1 MKIKIASSDINQVF
15 EYLDTNKDGYINYL
29 EFCELCEEKRKNID
43 PFNSEEAN
51 DMMTKKK
58 ELANK
63 TFDAMDLEHLE
74 RMSVASKMYK
84 GFKSNKLKSG
94 SLATKLIAQ
103 NHSFGVGTLPS
114 DNMGKILTHEFEK
127 EFVNQKEHRQKI
139 DKERYE
145 INKILKRGQH
155 TKASKIR

>member
-94 SLATKLIAQ
+94 SLATKLIA
-103 NHSFGVGTLPS
+103 
-114 DNMGKILTHEFEK
+114 
-127 EFVNQKEHRQKI
+127 
-139 DKERYE
+139 
-145 INKILKRGQH
+145 
-155 TKASKIR
+155 

>member
-1 MKIKIASSDINQVF
+1 
-15 EYLDTNKDGYINYL
+15 
-29 EFCELCEEKRKNID
+29 
-43 PFNSEEAN
+43 
-51 DMMTKKK
+51 MTKKK
-58 ELANK
+58 EIANK
-63 TFDAMDLEHLE
+63 TFDGIDLEHLE

-94 SLATKLIAQ
+94 SLKTKLIAQ